1 MTEAEELATQAMP
14 DETALV
20 EEMARNISAV
30 THHTYGWSEVFA
42 RAALPAIRPHIAA
55 LQARAALGDKS

>member
-42 RAALPAIRPHIAA
+42 RAAL
-55 LQARAALGDKS
+55 GDKS